1 MKSNSNLFPKS
12 SSARQMEALKK
23 KIREAKA
30 EEKKKKKKK
39 KKKKPKSHFSKEER
53 ELIDEVKARGD
64 KISEKDVVFITK
76 DKNGKI
82 VWLEKGHSASEGKLP
97 SGLVHIKH
105 RHSSQ
110 FNDKGIPNNL
120 ISKVIKKA
128 VKEVKIVGTSGKNR
142 DVYETKVNGRVVHI
156 AITIS
161 DNGYIVGAHPTS
173 TWKEKK

>member
-1 MKSNSNLFPKS
+1 MLFS
-12 SSARQMEALKK
+12 FVT
-23 KIREAKA
+23 
-30 EEKKKKKKK
+30 
-39 KKKKPKSHFSKEER
+39 HFITHFITH
-53 ELIDEVKARGD
+53 LVDEVEWNGD
-64 KISEKDVVFITK
+64 GDVVV
-76 DKNGKI
+76 G
-82 VWLEKGHSASEGKLP
+82 E
-97 SGLVHIKH
+97 IK
-105 RHSSQ
+105 RPFSVFRRNNRNSSQ

-128 VKEVKIVGTSGKNR
+128 VKEAKIVGTSGKNR

>member
-1 MKSNSNLFPKS
+1 MTDNHQLRLSNIWVVPYLSQDSGLGIVQGF
-12 SSARQMEALKK
+12 
-23 KIREAKA
+23 IT
-30 EEKKKKKKK
+30 
-39 KKKKPKSHFSKEER
+39 HFITH
-53 ELIDEVKARGD
+53 LVNEVEWNGD
-64 KISEKDVVFITK
+64 GDVVV
-76 DKNGKI
+76 G
-82 VWLEKGHSASEGKLP
+82 E
-97 SGLVHIKH
+97 IK
-105 RHSSQ
+105 RPFSVFRRNNKHSSQ

-128 VKEVKIVGTSGKNR
+128 VKEAKIVGTSGKNR